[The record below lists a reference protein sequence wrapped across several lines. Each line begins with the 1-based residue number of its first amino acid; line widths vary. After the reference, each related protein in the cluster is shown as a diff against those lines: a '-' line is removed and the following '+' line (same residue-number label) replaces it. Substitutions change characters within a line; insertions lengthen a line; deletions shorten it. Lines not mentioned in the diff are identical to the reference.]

1 MSRTISCGAATIEI
15 LQAGPNGPV
24 PGQVTVRIN
33 GNELTGRP
41 DQLAELGRLL
51 YHQLGGMTLPGN
63 TWQILA
69 VGDALTGLAF
79 YGPFP
84 ADDPGERA
92 YARIRMLEIDE
103 QPYVQADLHP
113 LDELSPID
121 PDPDSDL
128 ATGTIPPT
136 ADVTAPGVGTLEAE
150 TTYIVKVANGSPA
163 SAYAMIGQELI
174 EAYEF
179 HDDGTPDWST
189 GSICDPDRGDTD
201 FYFPATAL
209 LRHLTG
215 QDLSDPPAWD
225 HTIRAE
231 LDAAFDTYGKD
242 RLLAEWCHDTDSH
255 GYRTVVWQQ
264 NGTVKTVLLVNPDQA
279 RAFID
284 GMQAAVNA
292 RAPHNRGVT
301 E

>member
-1 MSRTISCGAATIEI
+1 MSTTIQCGAATIEI
-15 LQAGPNGPV
+15 LHAGPNGPV

-51 YHQLGGMTLPGN
+51 YHELGNVTLPGN

-92 YARIRMLEIDE
+92 FARIRRLEIDE
-103 QPYVQADLHP
+103 LPYVQADLHS
-113 LDELSPID
+113 LDELTPIE
-121 PDPDSDL
+121 PDPDL
-128 ATGTIPPT
+128 ATGAIPPT
-136 ADVTAPGVGTLEAE
+136 ADITAPGVGTLEAE
-150 TTYIVKVANGSPA
+150 TTYIVIVANGAPA
-163 SAYAMIGQELI
+163 SAYAMIGRELV

-189 GSICDPDRGDTD
+189 GSICDPNRGDAD

-215 QDLSDPPAWD
+215 RDLSNPLTWD

-231 LDAAFDTYGKD
+231 LDAAFDKFGKA
-242 RLLAEWCHDTDSH
+242 RLLAEWSHDADSD
-255 GYRTVVWQQ
+255 GYRSVVWQQ
-264 NGTVKTVLLVNPDQA
+264 NGTVKTVLLVNPGQA

-284 GMQAAVNA
+284 GIQAAVNA
-292 RAPHNRGVT
+292 RALHHRGVT